1 MAEDP
6 ENFQEERFEEYLE
19 SKDIYDGHSLLNF
32 LGKAKNICIKGG
44 YHIIKIN
51 SHVENLEI
59 EGGFKELQIKAPVD
73 NLSIRGGKSTIYVH
87 NYGEAKVGKFFVMG
101 GNHIIE
107 IYSYVH
113 DLEIHGG
120 IHEIRCSGG

>member
-51 SHVENLEI
+51 SHFENLEI
-59 EGGFKELQIKAPVD
+59 EGGFKELQIKNPVD
-73 NLSIRGGKSTIYVH
+73 TLTIR
-87 NYGEAKVGKFFVMG
+87 
-101 GNHIIE
+101 
-107 IYSYVH
+107 
-113 DLEIHGG
+113 
-120 IHEIRCSGG
+120 R

>member
-51 SHVENLEI
+51 SHVENL
-59 EGGFKELQIKAPVD
+59 
-73 NLSIRGGKSTIYVH
+73 
-87 NYGEAKVGKFFVMG
+87 
-101 GNHIIE
+101 
-107 IYSYVH
+107 
-113 DLEIHGG
+113 
-120 IHEIRCSGG
+120 